1 MEPLPPTPDLS
12 NALKK
17 LLYRSWYRGNR
28 EMDNVLGAYAQTR
41 LPNMGESEIES
52 YRAFLEENDIDLWNW
67 VSGQYPAP
75 PEYAALID
83 DLRTFQ
89 QSRFEV

>member
-1 MEPLPPTPDLS
+1 MNPLPHAPELP

-28 EMDNVLGAYAQTR
+28 EMDNVLGTYAQTR
-41 LPNMGESEIES
+41 LPGMTPSEIET

-67 VSGQYPAP
+67 VSGQFPAA
-75 PEYAALID
+75 PEYAALIA
-83 DLRTFQ
+83 DLRAFQ
-89 QSRFEV
+89 QSRFEA